1 MPLNLNLM
9 EKFIKL
15 KEEVVTDIPLNDQNL
30 YGISPVYYSLNNPER
45 FDQAKSQIISLL
57 DKIIAENPSAL
68 TKLIEFKDNLTKL
81 EHGDHNYNRNNVMPL
96 LTSLKRR
103 LESLYYY
110 NRHLL
115 MNVQEDQFAD
125 LILNKCYPGAYS
137 NMLMLIDRVTAGDSI
152 NSYLLSAKREFIQ
165 QQAANYITE
174 INIAPGNEIHAANS
188 LYNYVAP
195 NYNMSSIEDTYA
207 LQLPL
212 QDLTGFDNYLSHS
225 PY

>member
-1 MPLNLNLM
+1 MPLNLM

-15 KEEVVTDIPLNDQNL
+15 KEEVVDDIPVNDQTL
-30 YGISPVYYSLNNPER
+30 YGVGPVYYSLNNRED
-45 FDQAKSQIISLL
+45 FDRAKSQIISLL
-57 DKIIAENPSAL
+57 DQIITENPSAL
-68 TKLIEFKDNLTKL
+68 TKLIEFKDNLIKL

-115 MNVQEDQFAD
+115 KNVQEEQFAD
-125 LILNKCYPGAYS
+125 LTLDRCYPGAYS

-174 INIAPGNEIHAANS
+174 MNIAPGNI
-188 LYNYVAP
+188 
-195 NYNMSSIEDTYA
+195 M
-207 LQLPL
+207 LPSF
-212 QDLTGFDNYLSHS
+212 QTE
-225 PY
+225 